1 MRVLVTYYAVGVEG
15 LGMISLDDHLTQ
27 SHEAPQ
33 IINEQPKSLQAKQL
47 NIDEPFQ
54 LMLSCLYLY
63 LYERLHSR
71 VVTLLARRRKAP
83 P

>member
-1 MRVLVTYYAVGVEG
+1 
-15 LGMISLDDHLTQ
+15 MISLDDHLTQ
-27 SHEAPQ
+27 SREVPQ
-33 IINEQPKSLQAKQL
+33 IINEQSKSLQAKQL